1 MARVIISGGGTGGHV
16 FPAIAIAN
24 SLRFK
29 QPEIELLFVGASD
42 RMEMEK
48 VPEAGY
54 EIIGLWISGF
64 QRSLSLKNLS
74 FPFKLI
80 HSMIKARSI
89 IKSFKPDVVVGV
101 GGYASGPMLKAA
113 ANSGVSTLIQE
124 QNSYAGVTNRLL
136 ARNVTKVCVAYEGMD
151 KFFPADKIM
160 LTGNPVRKDILELEG
175 KANLGNSHFGLDER
189 LKTVLAVGGSL
200 GALSINQG
208 ISASLDLFY
217 ESGLQVIWQT
227 GSTYYK
233 EAKQKASD
241 AKYEDRIKVFDFIS
255 HMDYAYAVSDL
266 IISRAG
272 AIAVSELCTVGKPV
286 ILVPSPYV
294 AEDHQTQNAKALVEK
309 NAAILVKDSETQAT
323 LGVAAVD
330 LLKDDSRS
338 KELADAI
345 LKLAKV
351 DAADVIADEILKMSL
366 KMSR

>member
-24 SLRFK
+24 ALTAQ
-29 QPEIELLFVGASD
+29 QPDIELLFVGASD

-48 VPEAGY
+48 VPAAGY

-64 QRSLSLKNLS
+64 QRSLSIRNLS

-80 HSMIKARSI
+80 HSMVKARNI
-89 IKSFKPDVVVGV
+89 VGSFKPDVVVGV

-113 ANSGVSTLIQE
+113 AGKGVPTLIQE
-124 QNSYAGVTNRLL
+124 QNSFAGVTNRLL
-136 ARNVTKVCVAYEGMD
+136 AKNVEKICVAYEGMD

-160 LTGNPVRKDILELEG
+160 LTGNPVRKDILDLQG
-175 KANLGNSHFGLDER
+175 KGDFGRSHFGLDEN

-200 GALSINQG
+200 GARSINEG
-208 ISASLDLFY
+208 MGASLDLFF
-217 ESGLQVIWQT
+217 ESGFQVIWQT

-233 EAKQKASD
+233 EAKQMAAD
-241 AKYEDRIKVFDFIS
+241 PGYQDRIKVFDFIR
-255 HMDYAYAVSDL
+255 HMDYAYAVADV

-294 AEDHQTQNAKALVEK
+294 AEDHQTK
-309 NAAILVKDSETQAT
+309 NAMALLDNNAALMVRDSDTVSD
-323 LGVAAVD
+323 LGEAAVG
-330 LLKDDSRS
+330 LLKDAERSR
-338 KELADAI
+338 ELSEQI

-351 DAADVIADEILKMSL
+351 DAADVIAGEILKMTQ
-366 KMSR
+366 